1 MPATA
6 DPGTC
11 RADAYASVSATRSAG
26 LAVRVCTP
34 AAEAGAGA
42 GAGDR
47 AGDRAAAAA
56 AAPSTPTR
64 PNAVTDAAAARTVA
78 ARVHRSGRRRG
89 LVLFACGRG
98 QPLQA

>member
-34 AAEAGAGA
+34 AAGAGA

-47 AGDRAAAAA
+47 AAA
-56 AAPSTPTR
+56 AAPGTPTR

-89 LVLFACGRG
+89 RVLFARGRG

>member
-34 AAEAGAGA
+34 APAPAAGA

-47 AGDRAAAAA
+47 AAAAATG
-56 AAPSTPTR
+56 TPTR
-64 PNAVTDAAAARTVA
+64 PNAVTDATAARTVA

-89 LVLFACGRG
+89 RVLFARGRG